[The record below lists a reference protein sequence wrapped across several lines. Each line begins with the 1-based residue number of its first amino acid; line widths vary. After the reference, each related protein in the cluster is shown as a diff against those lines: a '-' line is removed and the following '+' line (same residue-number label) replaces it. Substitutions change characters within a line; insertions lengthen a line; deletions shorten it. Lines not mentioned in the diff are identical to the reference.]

1 MLILAG
7 VAIAA
12 VVDGDGLFSKTRQA
26 AETYEN
32 AIQDE
37 GQDIDSL
44 IDIIDEYMLNKYV
57 DWSISNDGLIKAI
70 DENGNLYIPEKKIDW
85 SLNGEYINSGIKLVK
100 VNDNIKASK
109 FIPRNS
115 EELEYIIDNT
125 GKIYYFN
132 EESQK
137 CELLA
142 NGKEFYS
149 ESCGVIS
156 VR

>member
-1 MLILAG
+1 M
-7 VAIAA
+7 
-12 VVDGDGLFSKTRQA
+12 
-26 AETYEN
+26 
-32 AIQDE
+32 
-37 GQDIDSL
+37 
-44 IDIIDEYMLNKYV
+44 
-57 DWSISNDGLIKAI
+57 
-70 DENGNLYIPEKKIDW
+70 
-85 SLNGEYINSGIKLVK
+85 NGEYINSGIKLVK